1 LPSADFR
8 DTDVKIRWQ
17 LALGGLGAFAVIY
30 AVVVLGFVATTPDL
44 GIRCLVDD
52 ATWANGVAD
61 GVVMR
66 QVPSEGE
73 ISAKGPLPKVGDRLV
88 RIGDWPIN
96 TFVDFTHSL
105 MRLRSAP
112 SPMSVASL
120 PVGSNPS
127 AMKHPNRL
135 PALWQDANGTQF
147 VEIEF
152 IPEGATIDKSVTCYL
167 QKQSLPLNEV
177 LFSLF
182 WFVLQV
188 VVFAI
193 GAAVYWNRPFD
204 RASQLFYALCL
215 VTLGAFLGTN
225 HWWIVAGSFWLTAPS
240 LISTMLLPAVCL
252 HFFLVFPRTWL
263 PLVWRPRTSLALIY
277 GLPIVGIIGLLTLA
291 ALCSWLP
298 WKGLVEPDLATLRGF
313 LVAFRFGIYASL
325 VMGGTYFLIALGCV
339 QRSYMTT
346 RNAVEQIQLKLLWRA
361 GLVTT
366 LCMIVVLYMA
376 LFDREK
382 FALGSARFPIFLAG
396 LCFTVAYAYGIIRYR
411 LLLVDQIVSKGVMY
425 YLASSGLTAAFALT
439 IALGPIARQYL
450 NIFPL
455 TQQSALISI
464 VLMLAV
470 ILLLWLRDA
479 FQGMIDRR
487 FYREKYQL
495 GKALERMNRAVGHLA
510 DPEAVAELMLAS
522 CRDVLGVDRSALY
535 LRTSAESPFR
545 LVAAYGAENLPRQFS
560 VDHPLI
566 EAVKDL
572 GNLQRALLGARGESA
587 AAQNA
592 LRELRI
598 DLVHGLQIG
607 NQTVGLV
614 VLGAKLNSAPFSGE
628 DLTFLNALGQITN
641 VALYTVKSD
650 RDLQRLNDE
659 MLRKIERIETQSR
672 QIAVLQTELSQ
683 LRNPSPAEP
692 AAKAGDL
699 NRSQLKGKSAAIDRV
714 LETVRKVAGSESS
727 VLVHGESGTGKELV
741 ARVLHEN
748 SPRRGGPLVCVHSAA
763 LSPSLLESELFGHVK
778 GAFTGAHRDRIGRF
792 QAASGGTLFLDE
804 IGDISLD
811 TQIKLLRVLQE
822 RKFEPVGGTQSIQAD
837 VRVIAATHQ
846 DLEKLIAQGRFRE
859 DLFYRLNVIG
869 IVMPPLRERT
879 EDILE
884 LALHFLMQAAQ
895 KSGKPITHIEP
906 EALAALERH
915 LWPGNVRELENVI
928 ERAVVM
934 AESDRVTLAD
944 LPAEIL
950 RPIRVLS
957 HVVETKPLGRRLSS
971 VTAGENTRERGE
983 ESLAEIASDDPF
995 EQESPAWE
1003 RDQLLEAL
1011 RKCAGNKAKAA
1022 RLLGI
1027 PRSTYFS
1034 KLKKH
1039 GIH

>member
-1 LPSADFR
+1 MK
-8 DTDVKIRWQ
+8 VRWQ
-17 LALGGLGAFAVIY
+17 FVLGAMGAVAVIY
-30 AVVVLGFVATTPDL
+30 SMVVLGFVATTPDL
-44 GIRCLVDD
+44 GIRCLMDD
-52 ATWANGVAD
+52 RPWENGVTD
-61 GVVMR
+61 GIVIHTL
-66 QVPSEGE
+66 PAGGE
-73 ISAKGPLPKVGDRLV
+73 IQARGPLPKVGDRLV

-96 TFVDFTHSL
+96 TFVDFTQAL
-105 MRLRSAP
+105 MRLRGAIGGG
-112 SPMSVASL
+112 SL
-120 PVGSNPS
+120 PVNSNPS
-127 AMKHPNRL
+127 TMKHVFPL
-135 PALWQDANGTQF
+135 PSLWQDVNQTRF

-152 IPEGATIDKSVTCYL
+152 IPAGGSRSATATCYL
-167 QKQSLPLNEV
+167 QVQSLPITEV

-182 WFVLQV
+182 WFVLQSIA
-188 VVFAI
+188 FAI

-215 VTLGAFLGTN
+215 VTLGAFLGAN

-240 LISTMLLPAVCL
+240 LICTMLLPAVCL

-263 PLVWRPRTSLALIY
+263 PLVWRPRTSLGLIY
-277 GLPIVGIIGLLTLA
+277 GLPVVGIAVLLTLV

-298 WKGLVEPDLATLRGF
+298 WHGVLEPNVETIRRLLGMIRI
-313 LVAFRFGIYASL
+313 GIYASL
-325 VMGGTYFLIALGCV
+325 AVGGVYFVVALACV
-339 QRSYMTT
+339 QRSYVST

-366 LCMIVVLYMA
+366 ICMIVVLYLA
-376 LFDREK
+376 LFERER
-382 FALGSARFPIFLAG
+382 FALGWAARLPIFLAG

-439 IALGPIARQYL
+439 IALGPVARQYL

-470 ILLLWLRDA
+470 IVLLWLRDV
-479 FQGMIDRR
+479 FQRMIDRR

-510 DPEAVAELMLAS
+510 DPESVAELMLSS
-522 CRDVLGVDRSALY
+522 CRDVLGVDRAALY

-545 LVAAYGAENLPRQFS
+545 LVAAYGAESLPRQFGE
-560 VDHPLI
+560 DHPLI
-566 EAVKDL
+566 EAVKEL

-607 NQTVGLV
+607 TQTVGLV
-614 VLGAKLNSAPFSGE
+614 VLGAKQNSAPFSGE

-650 RDLQRLNDE
+650 RDLERLNE
-659 MLRKIERIETQSR
+659 ELIRKIERIETQSR

-683 LRNPSPAEP
+683 IQNPAPAEA

-727 VLVHGESGTGKELV
+727 VLIRGESGTGKELV

-748 SPRRGGPLVCVHSAA
+748 SPRRGGPMVCVHSAA

-804 IGDISLD
+804 IGDISLE
-811 TQIKLLRVLQE
+811 TQIKMLRVLQE
-822 RKFEPVGGTQSIQAD
+822 RGFEPVGGTQTIQVD

-859 DLFYRLNVIG
+859 DLYYRLNVIG

-884 LALHFLMQAAQ
+884 LALHFLMRSAQ
-895 KSGKPITHIEP
+895 KCGKRITHIEP

-934 AESDRVTLAD
+934 AESDRVTLLD
-944 LPAEIL
+944 LPAEVAPPSRL
-950 RPIRVLS
+950 AS
-957 HVVETKPLGRRLSS
+957 HVVETKPIARRLSALTS
-971 VTAGENTRERGE
+971 GPASNALSKGRFGDD
-983 ESLAEIASDDPF
+983 SSDDPF
-995 EQESPAWE
+995 GQESPAWE
-1003 RDQLLEAL
+1003 RDTLLEAL

-1039 GIH
+1039 GIR

>member
-1 LPSADFR
+1 MK
-8 DTDVKIRWQ
+8 VRWQ
-17 LALGGLGAFAVIY
+17 FVLAGLGAF
-30 AVVVLGFVATTPDL
+30 VVVYSMVILGFVVTMPDI
-44 GIRCLVDD
+44 GIRCLMDD
-52 ATWANGVAD
+52 RPWEHGVTD
-61 GVVMR
+61 GIVMR
-66 QVPSEGE
+66 AVPSGGE
-73 ISAKGPLPKVGDRLV
+73 ISGRGPLPKVGDRLIRV
-88 RIGDWPIN
+88 GDWPIN
-96 TFVDFTHSL
+96 TFVDFAQAL
-105 MRLRSAP
+105 MRLRGAIGGG
-112 SPMSVASL
+112 SL
-120 PVGSNPS
+120 PMNSHLAPLKHKESLPS
-127 AMKHPNRL
+127 
-135 PALWQDANGTQF
+135 LWQDINDGTRF

-152 IPEGATIDKSVTCYL
+152 IPAAGAHSKTATCYL
-167 QKQSLPLNEV
+167 QVQSLPVTEV
-177 LFSLF
+177 LFSLL
-182 WFVLQV
+182 WFVLQAIA
-188 VVFAI
+188 FAI

-215 VTLGAFLGTN
+215 VTLGAFLGSN
-225 HWWIVAGSFWLTAPS
+225 HWWIVSGSFWLTAPS
-240 LISTMLLPAVCL
+240 LICTMLLPAVCL

-277 GLPIVGIIGLLTLA
+277 GLPVVGTAVLLTLA

-298 WKGLVEPDLATLRGF
+298 WRGVVEPDVATIRQLLAAIRI
-313 LVAFRFGIYASL
+313 GIYVSL
-325 VMGGTYFLIALGCV
+325 VVGGVYFVIALACV
-339 QRSYMTT
+339 QRSYATT

-366 LCMIVVLYMA
+366 LCMIMVLYLA
-376 LFDREK
+376 LFEREK
-382 FALGSARFPIFLAG
+382 FALGWARYPIFLAG

-439 IALGPIARQYL
+439 IALSPIARQYL

-470 ILLLWLRDA
+470 ILLLWFRDA
-479 FQGMIDRR
+479 IQRTIDRR
-487 FYREKYQL
+487 FFREKYQL

-510 DPEAVAELMLAS
+510 DPEAVAELMLGS
-522 CRDVLGVDRSALY
+522 CRDVLGVDRAALY
-535 LRTSAESPFR
+535 LRTSPESPFR
-545 LVAAYGAENLPRQFS
+545 LVAAYGAENLPRQFAEG
-560 VDHPLI
+560 HPLI
-566 EAVKDL
+566 ESVKEL

-598 DLVHGLQIG
+598 ELVHGLQIG

-614 VLGAKLNSAPFSGE
+614 VLGGKQNSAPFSGE

-650 RDLQRLNDE
+650 RDLERLNE
-659 MLRKIERIETQSR
+659 ELIRKIERIETQSR

-683 LRNPSPAEP
+683 LQNPAPAETAP
-692 AAKAGDL
+692 KAGDL

-727 VLVHGESGTGKELV
+727 VFIRGESGTGKELV
-741 ARVLHEN
+741 ARILHEN
-748 SPRRGGPLVCVHSAA
+748 SPRRSGPLVCVHSAA

-778 GAFTGAHRDRIGRF
+778 GAFTGAHRDRVGRF

-822 RKFEPVGGTQSIQAD
+822 RGFEPVGGTQTIQVD

-859 DLFYRLNVIG
+859 DLYYRLNVIG

-884 LALHFLMQAAQ
+884 LALHFLMRSAQ
-895 KSGKPITHIEP
+895 KCGKRITHIEP
-906 EALAALERH
+906 EALSALERH

-934 AESDRVTLAD
+934 AETDRITLLD
-944 LPAEIL
+944 LPAEIARPL
-950 RPIRVLS
+950 RLAS
-957 HVVETKPLGRRLSS
+957 HVVESKPLGRRLSAT
-971 VTAGENTRERGE
+971 VAG
-983 ESLAEIASDDPF
+983 LASRASSNNGFADDSTDDPF
-995 EQESPAWE
+995 GQESPAWE
-1003 RDQLLEAL
+1003 RDTLLDAL
-1011 RKCAGNKAKAA
+1011 RKCSGNKAKAA

-1039 GIH
+1039 GIR